1 MRHHPFRSND
11 VSSYQRQ
18 RAVVSP
24 LEHSLALFFHAYIA
38 IIVSSAMLPTMNPPI
53 RKYRLPSTFSHI
65 LEVRLRLSVSC
76 VKRTHLLIVTRFT
89 AQQVH
94 WTAET
99 EAAMLESGNEGVH
112 RYYEQLIGQLNDMVY
127 LIRGKLS
134 KMARVTIGAL
144 AVIDVHARDV
154 MKKVRLFIGRY
165 GVTLLA

>member
-1 MRHHPFRSND
+1 M
-11 VSSYQRQ
+11 
-18 RAVVSP
+18 
-24 LEHSLALFFHAYIA
+24 
-38 IIVSSAMLPTMNPPI
+38 
-53 RKYRLPSTFSHI
+53 
-65 LEVRLRLSVSC
+65 
-76 VKRTHLLIVTRFT
+76 
-89 AQQVH
+89 H

-154 MKKVRLFIGRY
+154 MKKVGVPFTLFKLCICFMTNRPCPTKRY
-165 GVTLLA
+165 CVAGAWVAMRPCRRADREWRT

>member
-1 MRHHPFRSND
+1 M
-11 VSSYQRQ
+11 
-18 RAVVSP
+18 
-24 LEHSLALFFHAYIA
+24 
-38 IIVSSAMLPTMNPPI
+38 
-53 RKYRLPSTFSHI
+53 
-65 LEVRLRLSVSC
+65 LEVRLRLSVTC
-76 VKRTHLLIVTRFT
+76 VKRAPLLIVKRFT
-89 AQQVH
+89 GQQVH

-154 MKKVRLFIGRY
+154 MKKVSLFIGRY
-165 GVTLLA
+165 GVILLA